1 MCSWEG
7 LLHLGNEEYVVFYLL
22 SGQDLAI
29 LIWEYLSP
37 GGQTLA
43 FEPGAH
49 LSPASECQKRD
60 EENNQLRDQNPVIL
74 AYEFQLEIQP
84 DPSIHR
90 KQ

>member
-29 LIWEYLSP
+29 LFWEYLSP

-43 FEPGAH
+43 AEPGAH
-49 LSPASECQKRD
+49 LSPDSECQK
-60 EENNQLRDQNPVIL
+60 
-74 AYEFQLEIQP
+74 
-84 DPSIHR
+84 
-90 KQ
+90 